1 MGSRYTMHYL
11 KKLYIFFII
20 LALTIFFFST
30 TKVESKS
37 FEIKNIEI
45 SEPFANN
52 FDKKTVFDKGFKE
65 AFSEL
70 IYILTK
76 SSDFKKVENIKLKEI
91 KSMINSFSIQE
102 EKFID
107 QTYYVNLG
115 VSFNKKRIFEYLEKK
130 NIFPSQINKKKFL
143 FIPILI
149 DEKITDLTIF
159 SNNQIYDNWNIY
171 LQKYHLIEYILPT
184 EDLEDLTLIKK
195 NYDDIEKYDF
205 KEILK
210 KYYLDD
216 GIIALIFKNE
226 SKLRVLSKII
236 TKNKVVIKNDTFDDL
251 DFRDP
256 QKIEYLINYLKRTYE
271 DTWKEYNQ
279 INTSIKLPLV
289 IRVDYQDFKKI
300 TNFEKIL
307 NELDLVNY
315 FSIQKFSKK
324 DIFYEIIFNG
334 TPNDFINLMKTKNYL
349 FNTEKKI
356 WILK

>member
-1 MGSRYTMHYL
+1 ML
-11 KKLYIFFII
+11 
-20 LALTIFFFST
+20 
-30 TKVESKS
+30 
-37 FEIKNIEI
+37 
-45 SEPFANN
+45 
-52 FDKKTVFDKGFKE
+52 
-65 AFSEL
+65 
-70 IYILTK
+70 
-76 SSDFKKVENIKLKEI
+76 
-91 KSMINSFSIQE
+91 
-102 EKFID
+102 
-107 QTYYVNLG
+107 
-115 VSFNKKRIFEYLEKK
+115 KKRIFEYLEKK

-149 DEKITDLTIF
+149 DEKINDLTIF

-236 TKNKVVIKNDTFDDL
+236 TKNKVVIKNDTFNDL
-251 DFRDP
+251 DFKDP
-256 QKIEYLINYLKRTYE
+256 QKIEYLINDLKRTYE

-315 FSIQKFSKK
+315 FSIQKFSKR